1 MLNRCRW
8 LATAFLFAGTG
19 VSLLAQSSSGGTPGP
34 TGRDAGLANDVDRIV
49 AAYVQRGDFMG
60 TVLVA
65 RQGTVV
71 FRKAYGFA
79 DTAWRVPNT
88 ADTKFNIGSL
98 TKQFTGAAVLQL
110 VAAGKVRLDD
120 PVTRHVPMAPAAW
133 APITIAHLLAHR
145 SGLQGPGGPADYPR
159 GIDAT
164 YTTRELVD
172 LVAAK
177 PLEFPPGTRF
187 KYSNAGYYV
196 LGHLIEQVSGQS
208 YADYLRTQI
217 FQPLGMGQSGYGSV
231 RDLIE
236 GRAFG
241 YGKDGSRLQYAMHVD
256 WSLASA
262 AGALYSTVD
271 RDRGRLRMYHQ
282 GTNPGYAGFIY
293 RYPDDGL
300 LIVVLSNLETAP
312 VRSIADALA
321 ALASGDVAVP
331 R

>member
-1 MLNRCRW
+1 
-8 LATAFLFAGTG
+8 
-19 VSLLAQSSSGGTPGP
+19 
-34 TGRDAGLANDVDRIV
+34 
-49 AAYVQRGDFMG
+49 MG

-79 DTAWRVPNT
+79 DAAWRVPNT

-120 PVTRHVPMAPAAW
+120 PVTRYVPMVPAAW

-145 SGLQGPGGPADYPR
+145 SGLQGPGGAADYPR

-177 PLEFPPGTRF
+177 PLEFPPGMRF

-217 FQPLGMGQSGYGSV
+217 FQPLGMGQSGYDSV

-236 GRAFG
+236 GRAIG

-271 RDRGRLRMYHQ
+271 DLLRWDRGLVTDALLPESMRTRLQTPTSEGYNAGWFVDRDHGRLRMYHQ

-300 LIVVLSNLETAP
+300 LVVVLSNLETAP